1 MAEKSSS
8 YLEREYF
15 LKSLRYLNSVKD
27 AKGDKKNRFCF
38 ILGSGASRSS
48 GILTGTEMG
57 QQWLRFLL
65 EKESK
70 DANFVRSLCACSDV
84 KWEEWAAIRRKPDF
98 SRDYFPLYE
107 LRYAMDPDEGEA
119 YLTDCIG
126 NKQPSRGYL
135 LLSELLNNTRHD
147 VLITTNF
154 DHLTEK
160 AFEVNGFNDPM
171 VLGTPNSAYNLK
183 HPTIAKVHGDH
194 VLTPLNCRKEL
205 EKLNPYWE
213 TILNAIIPHY
223 IPIVIGYSAGD
234 HTLMSYL
241 EQCKWLERKQV
252 YWCSMDE
259 KENDTIERFLGAG
272 RLRRLVPMNREGSP
286 EEIGFDGIM
295 AEIYDAL
302 MPGEGTKPAETPTPK
317 PSKPTPVAP
326 STAPVKTPAPEPEK
340 PLPVLSRDRLR
351 GLENKDTIE
360 TLVFRDTLAGAP
372 DGSRDL
378 SEAGDESVLCWRVG
392 NTLTIAGEGGV
403 AAPESCKEL
412 FEDWR
417 ALRTV
422 TGAELLDTSGVTDM
436 SWMFHDC
443 GSLQTLEVGS
453 WNTGNVMTMWG
464 MFRGCGSLQ
473 TLEVGS
479 WNTGNVM
486 NMEAMFRGC
495 GSLERLEVGSW
506 NTANVTDMSGLFW
519 GCSKLETLE
528 VGSWNTGNV
537 TDMIAMFRGCGSLQ
551 TLEVGSW
558 NTENVTNMT
567 LMFDGCGSLQTPDVG
582 NWNTRKVTDT
592 RWMFNGTRW
601 AFNPPIRRIA
611 PQIEPPKSFWERLL
625 GL

>member
-194 VLTPLNCRKEL
+194 VLTPLNCRQEL

-286 EEIGFDGIM
+286 EETGFDGIM

-317 PSKPTPVAP
+317 PSKPTPVSP
-326 STAPVKTPAPEPEK
+326 SSAPVKPPAPEPEK
-340 PLPVLSRDRLR
+340 PAVTAKEPAPEPRKPEAPVPTPKSEPEKPAVTDEAPSPKPQEQKQPLPVLSRYRLR
-351 GLENKDTIE
+351 TLENKDTIE

-372 DGSRDL
+372 EESRDL
-378 SEAGDESVLCWRVG
+378 SQAGDESVLCWRVG

-412 FEDWR
+412 FEYWK

-436 SWMFHDC
+436 RWMFHGC
-443 GSLQTLEVGS
+443 GSLQTLDVSSWNTEKVTDMFGLFCGCGSLEKLEVGS
-453 WNTGNVMTMWG
+453 WNTRNVT
-464 MFRGCGSLQ
+464 
-473 TLEVGS
+473 
-479 WNTGNVM
+479 
-486 NMEAMFRGC
+486 NMLAMFNGC
-495 GSLERLEVGSW
+495 R
-506 NTANVTDMSGLFW
+506 
-519 GCSKLETLE
+519 
-528 VGSWNTGNV
+528 
-537 TDMIAMFRGCGSLQ
+537 SLQ

-558 NTENVTNMT
+558 NTEKVTNT
-567 LMFDGCGSLQTPDVG
+567 NWMFDGTKWES
-582 NWNTRKVTDT
+582 
-592 RWMFNGTRW
+592 
-601 AFNPPIRRIA
+601 NPPIKKPFSI
-611 PQIEPPKSFWERLL
+611 L
-625 GL
+625 GMFF